1 MTSVKVRIYDL
12 ARELGTPNKILID
25 TLKDK
30 LNITVK
36 SHSSTID
43 AKHIEKLKILIKEL
57 NNEYE
62 TPKEASE
69 AKEATTEGAKPIK
82 QDATTITEPEHK
94 IETKKIETPTI
105 TKETIA
111 ATKEPELARPLETK
125 PIEEKPVPSQPQGQ
139 RSTEQRGTKP
149 SQIPTPNRPN
159 KEQPQQ
165 NTDTKPTYGINKQ
178 QGSTDATKKPIVG
191 DRPYH
196 VSGNKYKY
204 RPDNKTKPGQKPEFK
219 QGQKPGYRH
228 GQKPGLKQSQQ
239 IESSVEQIPEETIEV
254 QTIKQEVTLQETTKQ
269 EVTQQEVTKQ
279 EITPQEVTKQ
289 EATKQEATKQEVT
302 RQEVTKQGFTK
313 QEARPINTS
322 TQGPKRVFGEH
333 RAPDRGPKPPTKDF
347 QPVRPGEKFLPQNKD
362 KAAFKHKKAEGFTK
376 PLIPK
381 IKPEGEEG
389 SGIPKP
395 SKHKVF
401 KKKDIKNK
409 FVETKPLEE
418 ILRRK
423 KVKKEIQEIVKPT
436 EVLID
441 APLTVGELAEKL
453 HLSAAEVI
461 TELIKAGI
469 FATLNETISEELAKV
484 IAENLEYTVLTEDPK
499 KAAKE
504 AKEKEDEAEEAKIEK
519 PKKAVSQNSQE
530 RAPIVTILGHVD
542 HGKTTLLDAIR
553 KTKHNLVDGEVGGI
567 TQSIGAY
574 TVVKEGKKIVFIDTP
589 GHQAFT
595 AMRARGAKVT
605 DIAILIV
612 AADDG
617 IMPQTVEAIN
627 HAKAAKV
634 PIIVAINKIDK
645 AGVDPDRILQQLTEH
660 NLIPEDWGGD
670 TVTVKISAIKG
681 LHIDELLDMI
691 SLVAEMQEL
700 KADPTLPATGVV
712 VESELD
718 KGKGAIARVLVQNGT
733 LRVGDYVAVG
743 SVAGK
748 IRALLDD
755 YGVRI
760 NEAGPSTPVEI
771 LGLSEV
777 PTAGDS
783 FEAIV
788 DEKTL
793 KQIIIKR
800 KLEERN
806 KRLGLSSP
814 IKLQKD
820 TIFKAKQKKQQVEVK
835 ELNVVIKA
843 DTDGSAKAVESTLQ
857 ELKSKEVVVKIIHS
871 GVGDISETDIM
882 LAATSN
888 AIVIGFGVKEDQNA
902 AKISEEEKVS
912 IRTYDIIY
920 QISEDIEKTMLGLL
934 EPEFKEIELGTAEVR
949 DIFTIGKN
957 TVIAGC
963 YVLEGK
969 IVRNKQATVYR
980 DNKEIHKGTLDNLKR
995 FKDDAKE
1002 VAAGYECGISFNK
1015 FNNIEKGDII
1025 KVTAMEEIER
1035 DSL

>member
-25 TLKDK
+25 TLKEK
-30 LNITVK
+30 LNINVK

-43 AKHIEKLKILIKEL
+43 AKHAEKLKVLIKEL
-57 NNEYE
+57 DNEPGGSIKPSEAKKAPTEGAEPIKQIATTPKEPEQKIETEIKE
-62 TPKEASE
+62 TPK
-69 AKEATTEGAKPIK
+69 KTE
-82 QDATTITEPEHK
+82 
-94 IETKKIETPTI
+94 
-105 TKETIA
+105 ETIA
-111 ATKEPELARPLETK
+111 TTPKTELARPTEQR
-125 PIEEKPVPSQPQGQ
+125 PPEKKIP
-139 RSTEQRGTKP
+139 EQRGTKP
-149 SQIPTPNRPN
+149 LHHSRAQ
-159 KEQPQQ
+159 KDQQ
-165 NTDTKPTYGINKQ
+165 SADTKPAYGINKQ
-178 QGSTDATKKPIVG
+178 QSSADSTKKPIVG

-204 RPDNKTKPGQKPEFK
+204 RPDSKTKPGQKPEYR
-219 QGQKPGYRH
+219 QGQKPGYKH
-228 GQKPGLKQSQQ
+228 GQKPGLQHRQKPGTIAEQPVEK
-239 IESSVEQIPEETIEV
+239 IEPTIIKEETIKKDVITPEKEIQKV
-254 QTIKQEVTLQETTKQ
+254 ETPKQEVQKQ
-269 EVTQQEVTKQ
+269 DIQPLEGE
-279 EITPQEVTKQ
+279 KQ
-289 EATKQEATKQEVT
+289 EAKPATTPLQ
-302 RQEVTKQGFTK
+302 
-313 QEARPINTS
+313 A
-322 TQGPKRVFGEH
+322 PKRVYNDKNIHEK
-333 RAPDRGPKPPTKDF
+333 GPRPPARDF
-347 QPVRPGEKFLPQNKD
+347 QPVRPGEKNLHQPKD
-362 KAAFKHKKAEGFTK
+362 KAAFKHKKPEGFTK
-376 PLIPK
+376 PLVPK
-381 IKPEGEEG
+381 IKPEADG
-389 SGIPKP
+389 SGGPPKP
-395 SKHKVF
+395 AKHKIF
-401 KKKDIKNK
+401 KKKDTKNK

-423 KVKKEIQEIVKPT
+423 KTKKEVIEIQKPT
-436 EVLID
+436 EVLINV
-441 APLTVGELAEKL
+441 PLTVGELAEKL

-461 TELIKAGI
+461 TELIKTGI
-469 FATLNETISEELAKV
+469 FATLNETISEELAKQ
-484 IAENLEYTVLTEDPK
+484 IAENLEYTVLTEDPEAVK
-499 KAAKE
+499 KE
-504 AKEKEDEAEEAKIEK
+504 SEEKEKEEEDAKAEK
-519 PKKAVSQNSQE
+519 PKTVSKNSQE

-574 TVVKEGKKIVFIDTP
+574 TVEKEGNKIVFVDTP

-595 AMRARGAKVT
+595 AMRARGAQVT

-617 IMPQTVEAIN
+617 IMPQTIEAIN

-681 LHIDELLDMI
+681 ENIDELLDMI

-783 FEAIV
+783 FQAIA

-793 KQIIIKR
+793 KQIIAKR

-820 TIFKAKQKKQQVEVK
+820 TIFKAKQKKQQAEIK

-843 DTDGSAKAVESTLQ
+843 DTDGSAKAVESALQ
-857 ELKSKEVVVKIIHS
+857 ELKSREVIVKIIHS

-882 LAATSN
+882 LASTSN

-902 AKISEEEKVS
+902 AKISEEEDVS

-969 IVRNKQATVYR
+969 VVRNKPATVYR
-980 DNKEIHKGTLDNLKR
+980 DNKEIHKGILDNLKR